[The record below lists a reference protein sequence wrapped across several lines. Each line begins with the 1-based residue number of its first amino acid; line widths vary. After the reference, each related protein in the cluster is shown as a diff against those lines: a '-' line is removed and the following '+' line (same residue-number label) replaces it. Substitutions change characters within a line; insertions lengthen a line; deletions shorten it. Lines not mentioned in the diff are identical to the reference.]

1 MTNGK
6 GLGGGSIILVIIG
19 IVIILSLLGS
29 CSSGGSSKYENDL
42 NNGLN
47 KYYNGEK
54 MNEDEYNAVK
64 NFNDWK
70 EKQGEKTYDDWDD

>member
-6 GLGGGSIILVIIG
+6 GSGGGSIILVIIG